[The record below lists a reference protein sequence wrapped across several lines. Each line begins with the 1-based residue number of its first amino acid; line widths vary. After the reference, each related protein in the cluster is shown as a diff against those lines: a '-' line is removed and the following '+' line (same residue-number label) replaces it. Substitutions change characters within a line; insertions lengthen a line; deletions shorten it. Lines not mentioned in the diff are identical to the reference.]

1 MHQYKKT
8 SKLFST
14 VPCSLFPV
22 PCSLCSSIL
31 CSPPKYKH
39 CSKVMESVQN
49 SNRLVVTFY
58 KWVGILVLVYLLIV
72 AVGIIGTGFRSATGE
87 QAQELFEFATN
98 PFAALIVGTLAT
110 ALIQSSSTVTSII
123 VGLVA
128 GGLPVATAV
137 PMVMGANIGTTITN
151 TLVSLG
157 HIQNKD
163 EFKQAFA
170 AATIHDF
177 FNLISVVIF
186 LPLEI
191 TTHFLEKMSLFLTS
205 LVVGENSINLNN
217 VNLIKF
223 ATAPVSDRLHTVSN
237 SFPEPFNGI
246 ALIVLGISLIF
257 LSIFFIGK
265 LLKTLMV
272 GRANQ
277 MLHTAIGNGPIAGIA
292 SGTLVTVIV
301 QSSSTTTSLIVPL
314 AGTGLLSLQEIY
326 PFTLGANIGTCITAL
341 LAATGITENPIP
353 ALEIATVHLLYNTLA
368 VVLIYSIPVL
378 RQMPILGA
386 ETLAAVASE
395 RKYLAFLYIGSVFFL
410 IPVLLLS
417 LSTLL

>member
-1 MHQYKKT
+1 
-8 SKLFST
+8 
-14 VPCSLFPV
+14 
-22 PCSLCSSIL
+22 
-31 CSPPKYKH
+31 
-39 CSKVMESVQN
+39 MERVQN
-49 SNRLVVTFY
+49 SDKLVISFY

-87 QAQELFEFATN
+87 QAKELFEFATN

-191 TTHFLEKMSLFLTS
+191 TTHFLEKISLFLTS
-205 LVVGENSINLNN
+205 LVVGENSLSLNN

-223 ATAPVSDRLHTVSN
+223 ATAPVTDRIKTISN
-237 SFPEPFNGI
+237 IFPEPFNGI
-246 ALIVLGISLIF
+246 ALIVLGISVIF

-353 ALEIATVHLLYNTLA
+353 ALEIATVHLLYNSLA
-368 VVLIYSIPVL
+368 VVIIYSIPVL

-386 ETLAAVASE
+386 ETLAAVATE
-395 RKYLAFLYIGSVFFL
+395 RKYLAFVYIASVFFL

>member
-1 MHQYKKT
+1 
-8 SKLFST
+8 
-14 VPCSLFPV
+14 
-22 PCSLCSSIL
+22 
-31 CSPPKYKH
+31 
-39 CSKVMESVQN
+39 MESVQN

-87 QAQELFEFATN
+87 QAQQLFEFATN
-98 PFAALIVGTLAT
+98 PFAGLIVGTLAT

-191 TTHFLEKMSLFLTS
+191 TTHFLEKISLFLTS

-223 ATAPVSDRLHTVSN
+223 ATDPVTDRINTVSN
-237 SFPEPFNGI
+237 SLPEPFNGI
-246 ALIVLGISLIF
+246 ALIVLGISVIF

-368 VVLIYSIPVL
+368 VVIIYSIPVL

-395 RKYLAFLYIGSVFFL
+395 RKYLAFLYIGSVFFV
-410 IPVLLLS
+410 IPLLLLS

>member
-1 MHQYKKT
+1 
-8 SKLFST
+8 
-14 VPCSLFPV
+14 
-22 PCSLCSSIL
+22 
-31 CSPPKYKH
+31 
-39 CSKVMESVQN
+39 MESVQN
-49 SNRLVVTFY
+49 SERFVVTFY

-87 QAQELFEFATN
+87 QAKELFEFATN
-98 PFAALIVGTLAT
+98 PFAGLIVGTLAT

-191 TTHFLEKMSLFLTS
+191 TTHFLEKISLFLTS
-205 LVVGENSINLNN
+205 LVVGETSISLNN

-223 ATAPVSDRLHTVSN
+223 ATAPVTDRINTISN
-237 SFPEPFNGI
+237 SLPEPFNGI
-246 ALIVLGISLIF
+246 ALIFLGISLIF

-353 ALEIATVHLLYNTLA
+353 ALEIATVHLLYNTLG
-368 VVLIYSIPVL
+368 VVIIYSIPVL

-395 RKYLAFLYIGSVFFL
+395 RKYLAFVYIGSVFFL

>member
-1 MHQYKKT
+1 
-8 SKLFST
+8 
-14 VPCSLFPV
+14 
-22 PCSLCSSIL
+22 
-31 CSPPKYKH
+31 
-39 CSKVMESVQN
+39 MESVQN

-87 QAQELFEFATN
+87 QAKELFEFATN
-98 PFAALIVGTLAT
+98 PFAALIVGILAT

-137 PMVMGANIGTTITN
+137 PMVMGSNIGTTITN

-191 TTHFLEKMSLFLTS
+191 TTHFLEKISLFLTS
-205 LVVGENSINLNN
+205 LVVGGNSINLNN
-217 VNLIKF
+217 INLIKF

-277 MLHTAIGNGPIAGIA
+277 MLHTAIGNGPMAGIA

-368 VVLIYSIPVL
+368 VVIIYSIPVL

>member
-1 MHQYKKT
+1 
-8 SKLFST
+8 
-14 VPCSLFPV
+14 
-22 PCSLCSSIL
+22 
-31 CSPPKYKH
+31 
-39 CSKVMESVQN
+39 MESVQN
-49 SNRLVVTFY
+49 SDKLVISFY

-72 AVGIIGTGFRSATGE
+72 AVGIIGIGFRSATGE
-87 QAQELFEFATN
+87 QVKELFEFATN
-98 PFAALIVGTLAT
+98 PFAGLIVGTLAT
-110 ALIQSSSTVTSII
+110 ALIQSSSTVTSIL

-137 PMVMGANIGTTITN
+137 PIVMGANIGTTITN

-177 FNLISVVIF
+177 FNLIIVVIF

-191 TTHFLEKMSLFLTS
+191 TTHFLEKISLFLTS

-217 VNLIKF
+217 VNLIKI
-223 ATAPVSDRLHTVSN
+223 ATAPVTERINTFSN
-237 SFPEPFNGI
+237 SLPEPFNGI
-246 ALIVLGISLIF
+246 ALILLGISLIF

-272 GRANQ
+272 GRANE
-277 MLHTAIGNGPIAGIA
+277 MLHTAIGNGPMAGIA

-301 QSSSTTTSLIVPL
+301 QSSSTTTSLMVPL

-341 LAATGITENPIP
+341 LAATGITDNPIP
-353 ALEIATVHLLYNTLA
+353 GLEIATVHLLYNTLG
-368 VVLIYSIPVL
+368 VVIIYSIPVL

-386 ETLAAVASE
+386 ETLAAVATE
-395 RKYLAFLYIGSVFFL
+395 RKYLAFVYIGSVFFV

>member
-1 MHQYKKT
+1 
-8 SKLFST
+8 
-14 VPCSLFPV
+14 
-22 PCSLCSSIL
+22 
-31 CSPPKYKH
+31 
-39 CSKVMESVQN
+39 MESVQN
-49 SNRLVVTFY
+49 SDKLVVTFY
-58 KWVGILVLVYLLIV
+58 KWVGIIVLVYLLIV
-72 AVGIIGTGFRSATGE
+72 AVGIIGIGFRSATGE
-87 QAQELFEFATN
+87 QVKELFEFATN

-191 TTHFLEKMSLFLTS
+191 TTHFLEKISLFLTS

-223 ATAPVSDRLHTVSN
+223 ATAPVTDRINTFSN
-237 SFPEPFNGI
+237 SLPEPFNGI
-246 ALIVLGISLIF
+246 ALILLGISLIF

-272 GRANQ
+272 GQANQ
-277 MLHTAIGNGPIAGIA
+277 MLHTAIGNGPMAGIA

-395 RKYLAFLYIGSVFFL
+395 RKYLAFVYIGSLFFL

>member
-1 MHQYKKT
+1 
-8 SKLFST
+8 
-14 VPCSLFPV
+14 
-22 PCSLCSSIL
+22 
-31 CSPPKYKH
+31 
-39 CSKVMESVQN
+39 MESVQN
-49 SNRLVVTFY
+49 SDKLVVTFY

-87 QAQELFEFATN
+87 QAKELFEFATN

-191 TTHFLEKMSLFLTS
+191 PTHFLEKISLFLTS

-223 ATAPVSDRLHTVSN
+223 ATAPVTDKINTFSN
-237 SFPEPFNGI
+237 SLPEPFNGI

-272 GRANQ
+272 GRANE
-277 MLHTAIGNGPIAGIA
+277 MLHTAIGNGPMAGIA

>member
-1 MHQYKKT
+1 
-8 SKLFST
+8 
-14 VPCSLFPV
+14 
-22 PCSLCSSIL
+22 
-31 CSPPKYKH
+31 
-39 CSKVMESVQN
+39 MESVQN
-49 SNRLVVTFY
+49 SERFVVTFY

-98 PFAALIVGTLAT
+98 PFAGLIVGTLAT

-137 PMVMGANIGTTITN
+137 PIVMGANIGTTITN

-191 TTHFLEKMSLFLTS
+191 TTHFLEKISLFLTS
-205 LVVGENSINLNN
+205 LVVGEKSITLNN

-223 ATAPVSDRLHTVSN
+223 ATAPVTDRINTFSN
-237 SFPEPFNGI
+237 SLPEPFNGI

-272 GRANQ
+272 GRANE
-277 MLHTAIGNGPIAGIA
+277 MLHTAIGNGPMAGIA
-292 SGTLVTVIV
+292 SGTVVTVIV
-301 QSSSTTTSLIVPL
+301 QSSSTTTSLMVPL

-368 VVLIYSIPVL
+368 VVIIYSIPVL

-395 RKYLAFLYIGSVFFL
+395 RKYLAFVYIGSVFFV

-417 LSTLL
+417 LSKLL

>member
-1 MHQYKKT
+1 
-8 SKLFST
+8 
-14 VPCSLFPV
+14 
-22 PCSLCSSIL
+22 
-31 CSPPKYKH
+31 
-39 CSKVMESVQN
+39 MESVQN
-49 SNRLVVTFY
+49 SDKLVVTFY

-87 QAQELFEFATN
+87 QAQELFKFATN
-98 PFAALIVGTLAT
+98 PFAGLIVGTLAT

-191 TTHFLEKMSLFLTS
+191 TTHFLEKISLFLTS

-217 VNLIKF
+217 VNLIKL
-223 ATAPVSDRLHTVSN
+223 ATAPVTDRIKTVSN
-237 SFPEPFNGI
+237 ILPEPFNGI
-246 ALIVLGISLIF
+246 ALIVLGISVIF

-272 GRANQ
+272 GRANE

-368 VVLIYSIPVL
+368 VVIIYSIPVL

-386 ETLAAVASE
+386 ETLATVATE
-395 RKYLAFLYIGSVFFL
+395 RKYLAFLYIGSVFFV
-410 IPVLLLS
+410 IPLLLLS

>member
-1 MHQYKKT
+1 
-8 SKLFST
+8 
-14 VPCSLFPV
+14 
-22 PCSLCSSIL
+22 
-31 CSPPKYKH
+31 
-39 CSKVMESVQN
+39 MERVQN
-49 SNRLVVTFY
+49 SDRLVVTFY

-87 QAQELFEFATN
+87 QAQELFKFATN
-98 PFAALIVGTLAT
+98 PFAGLIVGTLAT

-191 TTHFLEKMSLFLTS
+191 TTHFLEKISLFLTS

-217 VNLIKF
+217 VNLIKL
-223 ATAPVSDRLHTVSN
+223 ATAPVTDRIKTVSN
-237 SFPEPFNGI
+237 ILPEPFNGI
-246 ALIVLGISLIF
+246 TLIVLGISVIF
-257 LSIFFIGK
+257 LSIFLIGK

-353 ALEIATVHLLYNTLA
+353 ALEIATVHLLYNSLA
-368 VVLIYSIPVL
+368 VVIIYSIPVL

-386 ETLAAVASE
+386 ETLAAVATE
-395 RKYLAFLYIGSVFFL
+395 RKYLAFVYIGSVFFL

>member
-1 MHQYKKT
+1 
-8 SKLFST
+8 
-14 VPCSLFPV
+14 
-22 PCSLCSSIL
+22 
-31 CSPPKYKH
+31 
-39 CSKVMESVQN
+39 MESVQN
-49 SNRLVVTFY
+49 SDKLVVTFY

-87 QAQELFEFATN
+87 QVKELFKFATN
-98 PFAALIVGTLAT
+98 PFAGLIVGTLAT

-191 TTHFLEKMSLFLTS
+191 TTHFLEKISLFLTS

-223 ATAPVSDRLHTVSN
+223 ATAPVTDRIKTVSN
-237 SFPEPFNGI
+237 ILPEPFNGI
-246 ALIVLGISLIF
+246 ALIVLGISVIF

-272 GRANQ
+272 GRANE

-353 ALEIATVHLLYNTLA
+353 ALEIATVHLLYNTLG
-368 VVLIYSIPVL
+368 VVIIYSIPVL

-386 ETLAAVASE
+386 ETLAAVATE
-395 RKYLAFLYIGSVFFL
+395 RKYLAFVYIGSVFFL

-417 LSTLL
+417 LSTWL